1 MRRARIRT
9 LATVVCVL
17 CFSSTAIYALSRQPQ
32 APVVHSKIP
41 SSLTVN
47 EMTIDDKLFEH
58 VPFYKNERHACS
70 PEDPGPGFDWRGI
83 LVRAPSK
90 IVLSGQNSSRSALT
104 IPLCG
109 YFMINL
115 AKAIRNPGFQ
125 VLIVTDDVTKQTYRS
140 EIIYP
145 QTDDL
150 VVPPPPTRPLRAE
163 DFEHQASGG
172 YLNVNVAAHVELPLR
187 AARYRVKVEW
197 SGYES
202 NEVSI
207 AVVQRP

>member
-1 MRRARIRT
+1 MFYWTR
-9 LATVVCVL
+9 LFLVSVCAL
-17 CFSSTAIYALSRQPQ
+17 YLSAIAACYALSRQPG
-32 APVVHSKIP
+32 VIGHTTSP
-41 SSLTVN
+41 SSLTA
-47 EMTIDDKLFEH
+47 EKMTTGDALFKQ
-58 VPFYKNERHACS
+58 VPFGRNERTVCS

-90 IVLSGQNSSRSALT
+90 IVLSSQDSSRSALT

-125 VLIVTDDVTKQTYRS
+125 VLIVTDDATKQTYRG

-150 VVPPPPTRPLRAE
+150 VVPPPPTPPLRAE

-172 YLNVNVAAHVELPLR
+172 YLNVNIAAHVELPLR
-187 AARYRVKVEW
+187 PARYRVKVEW